1 LPARSS
7 LRHSITE
14 EPPCAARRPARNNS
28 ATKVPTLQS
37 HRSLAQPAMSLARGG
52 RPSLCQAAL
61 GASSLADDNV
71 LSASERTPHYQQ
83 CGAIWSREAT
93 PEALTHGLL
102 CLRSLT
108 EALQRAVVLQALTS
122 A

>member
-1 LPARSS
+1 
-7 LRHSITE
+7 
-14 EPPCAARRPARNNS
+14 
-28 ATKVPTLQS
+28 
-37 HRSLAQPAMSLARGG
+37 
-52 RPSLCQAAL
+52 
-61 GASSLADDNV
+61 LADDNA
-71 LSASERTPHYQQ
+71 LSASEGTPHYQQ

-93 PEALTHGLL
+93 PEALTYGLP